1 MRELIDGPMSIL
13 QEADAVVNGPRRD
26 AYGDVRESFTKVAA
40 MWSVVFGVTVTASQV
55 AQAMIA
61 FKLCRE
67 INKAGYDNR
76 LDLAGYCALLDRL
89 EQKPVDPSA
98 TIS

>member
-1 MRELIDGPMSIL
+1 MTIL
-13 QEADAVVNGPRRD
+13 EEASQVITGPRRD
-26 AYGDVRESFTKVAA
+26 AYGDVRESFAKVAT
-40 MWSVVFGVTVTASQV
+40 MWSVVFGVTVTPSQV

-67 INKAGYDNR
+67 VNKAAYDNR

-89 EQKPVDPSA
+89 EQKEVDPTKLVS
-98 TIS
+98 